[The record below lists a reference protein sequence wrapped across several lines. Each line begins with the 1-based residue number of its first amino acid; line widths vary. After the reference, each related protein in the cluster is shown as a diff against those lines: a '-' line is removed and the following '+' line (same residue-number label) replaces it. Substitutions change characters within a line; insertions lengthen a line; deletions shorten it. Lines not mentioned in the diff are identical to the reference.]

1 MKLVIATALISIGA
15 VMSVRPLPS
24 LQWFGRIQIPK
35 LTLKP
40 KVKSKIS
47 FEQELQ
53 FVFNLKS
60 QLQAGVNQVDALR
73 FAVSRAPE
81 FAFQNTRQAL
91 TTQASA
97 YSALHDDSKVYKVA
111 SLASCANLLELSSQS
126 GSSINEA
133 LTQVAD
139 KLMTRRN
146 QEQLIATELASTK
159 ATVFVLAGL
168 PIMGAGMGLMLGS
181 DSISW
186 LVGSPAGRVCLT
198 LGIGLELVGWFWIKR
213 LLNRALADVS

>member
-133 LTQVAD
+133 LTHVAD
-139 KLMTRRN
+139 KLMMRRN

-168 PIMGAGMGLMLGS
+168 PIMGAGMGLMLGT
-181 DSISW
+181 DTISW
-186 LVGSPAGRVCLT
+186 LLGSTAGRVCLG
-198 LGIGLELVGWFWIKR
+198 LGIGLELVGWLWIKR
-213 LLNRALADVS
+213 LLNRALADVT